1 VIIGVPIA
9 RINRSLWLGIR
20 GIKLLPMK
28 KNTSDVITIAFAGFT
43 PITCGIV
50 FRLAES
56 MRISRISKANAIAKR

>member
-1 VIIGVPIA
+1 
-9 RINRSLWLGIR
+9 
-20 GIKLLPMK
+20 MK

-56 MRISRISKANAIAKR
+56 MRISQISKANAMAKR